1 MSLFEAED
9 LPVGGVAAAV
19 GGVYARDAVADRFG
33 RQVWEKALPFD
44 ARYMQRAGPEYQN
57 MPNLGKMRSGP
68 LGTMGELL
76 QRQVYNNWGDHALP
90 SEPHVRIPGAPAGSY
105 IKPDIPVIR
114 QGGLFGLGSGMVF
127 GESKASAIPY
137 PKQLELAEKPR
148 MPQWIKNRPITKG
161 FTTNQLV
168 AYPRFT
174 GGGLTLGP
182 SESNA
187 LDRALDEAKKQGVVR
202 QVPQPQSVPK
212 GSPDNRWQNLKVRGV
227 ETGRWGTHIVPTPQ
241 LAGQVANR
249 LGAERIAVDGETSK
263 PGVVEKQLQK
273 IADKDTLAGRAGN
286 NVKWATGKVTGI
298 PSRVGAS
305 VGYKVANSSV
315 GKATVGTISALAEK
329 PGVRLSQ
336 TAPVS
341 AIAKAAGSPVG
352 RLGGKLL
359 GPVGTGLAIKS
370 DIAKGDSVAKAVTK
384 NGIGLGASIAAGAAV
399 GTMIPVPVV
408 GTVAGAAVGAAVG
421 LGATKVVDKAWQPA
435 AKGVGKA
442 KKWLASKF
450 ATGGPVIGG
459 LPSIDEAISSFV
471 SRSGVNPAMSS
482 VLEKAAGG
490 LGDAAK
496 AFVSGQSE
504 DVGKT
509 VGLRNGLPAA
519 ARAGAQ
525 AADLLRSGLDP
536 SAVKASAQQ
545 SGSHAWSA
553 AKQAIPAKALGAVNS
568 GGDSVDQSMTINL
581 QTPDVDTAFQKS
593 KTWESQRALTYAG
606 TW

>member
-1 MSLFEAED
+1 MSTDKNRPNPFPFPTPMSFFRDRRTPKPWEISPELDPRYMVRIGPNGENKLTDLRADYGSRKNIKLTSPALGMLGDVLTREFDSRTGAEFYGGGEQARVPVPRDSGTPFKPDDVVGKNQHVFLNENKFNKAVWRARQLLGYERYSAGNLRLDTSKSPRLAAGISDALQRGSLNSDVVAGVRVFRWNSEIAPTSQLLRGAAANFEQHIGPLQDARGRTRKSASQAKLWLDGKVAELD
-9 LPVGGVAAAV
+9 GQGGRAAANPATPNRSGNPKFGPGTPHRDQLGGRSARSLSGKITGGVSSAARSVVSAPARLGTAV
-19 GGVYARDAVADRFG
+19 GSKISSNAAR
-33 RQVWEKALPFD
+33 
-44 ARYMQRAGPEYQN
+44 
-57 MPNLGKMRSGP
+57 
-68 LGTMGELL
+68 LGTGT
-76 QRQVYNNWGDHALP
+76 
-90 SEPHVRIPGAPAGSY
+90 
-105 IKPDIPVIR
+105 
-114 QGGLFGLGSGMVF
+114 GSGM
-127 GESKASAIPY
+127 A
-137 PKQLELAEKPR
+137 
-148 MPQWIKNRPITKG
+148 KG
-161 FTTNQLV
+161 LST
-168 AYPRFT
+168 
-174 GGGLTLGP
+174 
-182 SESNA
+182 
-187 LDRALDEAKKQGVVR
+187 
-202 QVPQPQSVPK
+202 
-212 GSPDNRWQNLKVRGV
+212 
-227 ETGRWGTHIVPTPQ
+227 
-241 LAGQVANR
+241 
-249 LGAERIAVDGETSK
+249 
-263 PGVVEKQLQK
+263 
-273 IADKDTLAGRAGN
+273 
-286 NVKWATGKVTGI
+286 
-298 PSRVGAS
+298 VGAKVADS
-305 VGYKVANSSV
+305 SIGKAASKVANSTA
-315 GKATVGTISALAEK
+315 GKI
-329 PGVRLSQ
+329 
-336 TAPVS
+336 
-341 AIAKAAGSPVG
+341 
-352 RLGGKLL
+352 GGKLL
-359 GPVGTGLAIKS
+359 GPAATAFAINS
-370 DIAKGDSVAKAVTK
+370 DIKKGDSVAKAVTK

-459 LPSIDEAISSFV
+459 LPSIDEAVASFV

-509 VGLRNGLPAA
+509 FGLRNGLPAV

-525 AADLLRSGLDP
+525 TADLLRSGLDP